1 MTTQQSFALA
11 VQHHQAGRLGDAE
24 ALYRQILA
32 VEPQHAGALQYLGV
46 IAHQLGCHDLAVERI
61 LQALVLDPNSPG
73 AHSNLGE
80 AYRMMG
86 RLDEAVA
93 SLRRA
98 IQLQPDLPEAHD
110 NLGIALAG
118 LGRHDEAI
126 AAYHRALQLRPDF
139 PEAHNNLGVALAEQG
154 LLDEAVAAYYRA
166 LQLRPNYP
174 EAHMNLGN
182 RLRERGQLDGARAAY
197 HRALELKP
205 DYAEAHIN
213 LGNAFKDQGQLD
225 EAVAAYR
232 RATQLKP
239 EEPGLHGNLIY
250 ALHFHPG
257 HDGSVIAEEHQ
268 RWNRRFS
275 DPFKP
280 LFRPHANDRSPDRR
294 LRIGYVSPE
303 FRDHVTGRY
312 LVPLFQCHDHRDF
325 EILCYAGVVKPDSLT
340 ETFRQHADQW
350 RSTVGVTDEA
360 LAAMIRQDGVDILVD
375 LTQHL
380 AGNRLP
386 MFALQPAP
394 VQVSVAGYPET
405 TGLEAI
411 GYRISDRYL
420 EGDLQSNIKHQT

>member
-1 MTTQQSFALA
+1 MTTQQTFDLA
-11 VQHHQAGRLGDAE
+11 VRHHQAGRLSEAE

-32 VEPQHAGALQYLGV
+32 VQPHHAEALHHLGI
-46 IAHQLGCHDLAVERI
+46 IAAQVGRHDLAVEWIR
-61 LQALVLDPNSPG
+61 QALIFNPNNPD
-73 AHSNLGE
+73 ALSNLG
-80 AYRMMG
+80 AALADQG

-93 SLRRA
+93 ADRRA
-98 IQLQPDLPEAHD
+98 LQLQPDHPEAHS
-110 NLGIALAG
+110 
-118 LGRHDEAI
+118 
-126 AAYHRALQLRPDF
+126 
-139 PEAHNNLGVALAEQG
+139 NLGVALT
-154 LLDEAVAAYYRA
+154 
-166 LQLRPNYP
+166 
-174 EAHMNLGN
+174 
-182 RLRERGQLDGARAAY
+182 
-197 HRALELKP
+197 KS
-205 DYAEAHIN
+205 
-213 LGNAFKDQGQLD
+213 GQLD
-225 EAVAAYR
+225 EAVAAHHRALALQPDFPEAWNNLGIALAGQGQLDEAMAAHR
-232 RATQLKP
+232 RALVLQPDYPDAHLNLGNALKGQGEMDAAVAAYRQALELKP
-239 EEPGLHGNLIY
+239 EHSSAHSNLIY

-257 HDGSVIAEEHQ
+257 DDARKIAEEYQ
-268 RWNRRFS
+268 RWNRQFAEPRQH
-275 DPFKP
+275 
-280 LFRPHANDRSPDRR
+280 LIQPHTNDRRPGRR

-394 VQVSVAGYPET
+394 VQVSVAAYPET